1 MQNLSIPSLR
11 LVLTGLAAAS
21 LVACATPPDDQGHD
35 GHHPGQTANATV
47 PSPSASAGAMG
58 SGMTGGTMM
67 GGTGNCAMM
76 GSGKD
81 DRACNMQQM
90 NKEQMC
96 AMYRSMRDAPN
107 EEARRAMMER
117 NMQGVSPEMRQQ
129 HAEMMRQQ
137 CQ

>member
-11 LVLTGLAAAS
+11 LVLTGLAAGS
-21 LVACATPPDDQGHD
+21 LVACATPPNDQGHD
-35 GHHPGQTANATV
+35 EHHPGQTANATG
-47 PSPSASAGAMG
+47 PSASASAGAMG
-58 SGMTGGTMM
+58 SGMAGGAMM
-67 GGTGNCAMM
+67 GGSGNCAMM

-117 NMQGVSPEMRQQ
+117 NMHGMSPEMRRQ